1 MLLLRSY
8 SVLLAVVVVVA
19 VGVSACVSMPGE
31 EFIVQGQESSLQGD
45 WDGSID
51 AINQA
56 LTVAKD
62 KKVLYYSYF
71 KRCEAYI
78 WKGQIKTALEDCNRS
93 IRAMPDNYGYAF
105 AARGRI
111 FALMGQPLWA
121 LEDFN
126 VALKLKSARKGPI
139 RDSATV
145 IAYGAK
151 ARVMATSLDDSLR
164 NGEKSIEFAK
174 AAVGYDAYMF
184 TPAHKILNR
193 DTLAAAYAE
202 AGRFDEAV
210 TEQKNTIALLK
221 ENGWG
226 SITYAGRSLMNI
238 LTSHLSQ
245 FEAQKPLRGG
255 IY

>member
-1 MLLLRSY
+1 MHSPRP
-8 SVLLAVVVVVA
+8 VWILLAVF
-19 VGVSACVSMPGE
+19 VGLSACAPLPGE
-31 EFIVQGQESSLQGD
+31 KFIEQGRESSLQGD
-45 WDGSID
+45 WDGSIN

-56 LTVAKD
+56 LKIAVDD
-62 KKVLYYSYF
+62 KVFYYSYF

-78 WKGQIKTALEDCNRS
+78 WKGRIKTALDDCNSS
-93 IRAMPDNYGYAF
+93 IRTMPDYYGYPY

-111 FALMGQPLWA
+111 FALMGQHQWA

-126 VALKLKSARKGPI
+126 VAIKLKSARSGPVQ
-139 RDSATV
+139 DSATA
-145 IAYGAK
+145 IAYGGK
-151 ARVMATSLDDSLR
+151 ARVLATSPEDDLR
-164 NGEKSIEFAK
+164 NAEKGIEFAK
-174 AAVGYDAYMF
+174 AAVGYEQYVK

-202 AGRFDEAV
+202 AGRFGEAV
-210 TEQKNTIALLK
+210 EEQKKTIAMVK

-226 SITYAGRSLMNI
+226 SITYDGQPLLNI
-238 LTSHLSQ
+238 LNAHLSR